1 MGAEAETAQVSEH
14 DPIDGVGESVGE
26 SDPSVD
32 TGASGQEHQ
41 QPDEPGQ
48 DTDGADAVPPAP
60 ESSESKNEPDYAAEA
75 LSVLNSI
82 GARMGV
88 GEQQPDQAKPNQPSQ
103 PAQKNQNAQTP
114 ADDDDFSDILKA
126 AREDFGDELPDKVLK
141 PLAAKIRESVTKAI
155 GEQIHKQYEPALKY
169 IQQQQ
174 QAEADKIVKGAL
186 DTLYSTGDAA
196 IKQAIGPNFE
206 KASQSQQNV
215 VREILTKAGAL
226 RQASHSLGKPITAND
241 AVKQVTALMSM
252 EMRKTDS
259 YKQAQARGRA
269 RTVASP
275 TSRSNLDNPTID
287 HGDKDRA
294 EIEGLISNTL
304 GRRR

>member
-32 TGASGQEHQ
+32 TGALGQEHQ

-88 GEQQPDQAKPNQPSQ
+88 GGQQPEQAKPNQPNQPNQ
-103 PAQKNQNAQTP
+103 PAQQTQNAQTP
-114 ADDDDFSDILKA
+114 ADDDDLADILKA
-126 AREDFGDELPDKVLK
+126 ARDDFGDELPDKVLK
-141 PLAAKIRESVTKAI
+141 PLAAKIRDSVTKAVSA
-155 GEQIHKQYEPALKY
+155 QYEPVLKY

-174 QAEADKIVKGAL
+174 QAEQDKIVKGAL
-186 DTLYSTGDAA
+186 DTLYATGDAA
-196 IKQAIGPNFE
+196 IKQAIGQNFE

-241 AVKQVTALMSM
+241 AVKQVTALMAM

-294 EIEGLISNTL
+294 EIEGLIGNTL

>member
-48 DTDGADAVPPAP
+48 DNEGSYAVPPAP
-60 ESSESKNEPDYAAEA
+60 ESSDTKNEPDYAAEA
-75 LSVLNSI
+75 MSVLNSI

-88 GEQQPDQAKPNQPSQ
+88 GGQQPDQPNQPKPSQSNQ
-103 PAQKNQNAQTP
+103 PAQQTQSDQTP
-114 ADDDDFSDILKA
+114 ADLADILKA

-141 PLAAKIRESVTKAI
+141 PLAAKIRDSVTKAVSA
-155 GEQIHKQYEPALKY
+155 QYEPVLKY

-174 QAEADKIVKGAL
+174 QAEQEKIVKGAL
-186 DTLYSTGDAA
+186 DTLYATGDAA

-206 KASQSQQNV
+206 KANQSQQNV

-226 RQASHSLGKPITAND
+226 RQASHQLGKPITAND
-241 AVKQVTALMSM
+241 AVKQVTALMAM

-294 EIEGLISNTL
+294 EIEGIINKTL
-304 GRRR
+304 GPRR